1 MGALGE
7 ILLNEL
13 RDTDIK
19 VVYGIDKNASC
30 ITRDIEM
37 KGIVEIVAGVDA
49 IVVTP
54 VSYFDAIEK
63 VLKAR
68 VSCPILSLAD
78 ILCEL

>member
-1 MGALGE
+1 
-7 ILLNEL
+7 
-13 RDTDIK
+13 
-19 VVYGIDKNASC
+19 
-30 ITRDIEM
+30 M
-37 KGIVEIVAGVDA
+37 KGIGEIVSGVDA

-54 VSYFDAIEK
+54 VSYFDSIEK